1 MLNYQDFKTNLFY
14 HDIIIKMKT
23 KTIIITT
30 LSSILF
36 YSCGIKK
43 YSATMEQMTTTE
55 IKNVVY
61 TEKMISEDIDY
72 FIKSVEEVSPFPYM
86 NSDSISVQNLARDLK
101 QKGDRMGNELYL
113 DFMRLSAAFN
123 VGHIYTFQPMEML
136 DESIKNGDRFFPLFI
151 KKHQG
156 NWEIMGIIDN
166 ALPEKNIGN
175 SLTKI
180 NGIEMSEIVMKIQ
193 PLLADDGNS
202 EELIGN
208 SLPFFL
214 WAINIGHPFTAEVV
228 NKETGIAEIVEIHG
242 TNDLSNYRSQKP
254 TNTEENLKDFITFDI
269 SDKNIGF
276 IDAKSFYFV
285 QNKKITKAF
294 DKELES
300 YFAQLNEKGVSNL
313 IIDLR
318 ENGGGSGYPAEAI
331 LQKIAHKPYQQAGG
345 STMRVSK
352 QFREFID
359 DLPWAIRM
367 VVKKGTMRNYHKYLV
382 GTNIT
387 EESKPSL
394 PKKVKNSF
402 SGQVYVLIGPNTHSA
417 AMMMANAIEDFDL
430 GILVGEPTKS
440 IPREL
445 SNALPLKTPN
455 AQISFVV
462 PATLFTRASGDA
474 NNYEPVNP
482 DVIIETTPEDIQNN
496 HDPVMKYVLERI
508 ALGK

>member
-1 MLNYQDFKTNLFY
+1 MKKASKLLA
-14 HDIIIKMKT
+14 IIFI
-23 KTIIITT
+23 
-30 LSSILF
+30 SSILF

-43 YSATMEQMTTTE
+43 YSATMKQMTTTE

-61 TEKMISEDIDY
+61 TEKMISQDIDY
-72 FIKSVEEVSPFPYM
+72 FIKSVEEVTPFPYM
-86 NSDSISVQNLARDLK
+86 NADSLAIQSLAKELK
-101 QKGDRMGNELYL
+101 GKGDRMGNELYL

-123 VGHIYTFQPMEML
+123 VGHIYTFPPEAML
-136 DESIKNGDRFFPLFI
+136 DEAIKNGDQFFPLFL
-151 KKHQG
+151 KKNQG

-166 ALPEKNIGN
+166 ALPEKNIGDRV
-175 SLTKI
+175 TKI
-180 NGIEMSEIVMKIQ
+180 NGMEMNEIIKQIQ

-202 EELIGN
+202 EEMIGN
-208 SLPFFL
+208 SLPFLL
-214 WAINIGHPFTAEVV
+214 WAIKIGHPFSSEIIQKENGLSEVV
-228 NKETGIAEIVEIHG
+228 QLQG
-242 TNDLSNYRSQKP
+242 TNDLSKYRSQRPK
-254 TNTEENLKDFITFDI
+254 NEKEKLDDYITFEI
-269 SDKNIGF
+269 LDKNIGF

-285 QNKKITKAF
+285 QNRNITKAF

-300 YFAQLNEKGVSNL
+300 YFAQLNGKGVSNL

-331 LQKIAHKPYQQAGG
+331 LQKIAHKPYQQEGG
-345 STMRVSK
+345 STMRVSA

-359 DLPWAIRM
+359 NLPRPIRLIA
-367 VVKKGTMRNYHKYLV
+367 KKGQMKNFYLHPI
-382 GTNIT
+382 GTNVK
-387 EESKPSL
+387 EENKPSL

-402 SGQVYVLIGPNTHSA
+402 NGQVYVLIGPNTHSA
-417 AMMMANAIEDFDL
+417 AMMMANAVEDFDL

-455 AQISFVV
+455 TKIAFVV

-482 DVIIETTPEDIQNN
+482 DVIIETTPEDVQVKR
-496 HDPVMKYVLERI
+496 DPVILYVLDRI
-508 ALGK
+508 NGKK